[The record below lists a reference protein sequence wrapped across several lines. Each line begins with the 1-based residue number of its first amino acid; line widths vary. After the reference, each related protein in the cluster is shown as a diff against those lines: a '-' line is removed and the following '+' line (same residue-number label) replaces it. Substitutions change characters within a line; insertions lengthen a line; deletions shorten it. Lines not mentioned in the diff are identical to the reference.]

1 MKWNSVCNMV
11 RRGTE
16 GGTGVAELLLWI
28 LFGMLLLF
36 FVLLFVV
43 PLVLFA
49 LFYVFDQRQKQHA
62 VLRNY
67 PLLGRIRYF
76 FEMIGP
82 ELRQYLFEHDTAGK
96 PFSRIDY
103 QYVVLSAKYGK
114 AMIGFGSRRDFEAPG
129 FYLQNSLF
137 PKLAEELRVE
147 KVPVKTKKYDLL
159 KETLISRKE
168 VQRDVLFDAWLLKE
182 EDAVII
188 GRRRPQPF
196 RVRGLVGMSG
206 MSFGA
211 LGENAITALSE
222 GLGIVRETWMNTG
235 EGGISPYHLKGNV
248 NLIMQIGPGLFGVR
262 NEDGT
267 FNWDKL
273 REWAAH
279 PNVRAFE
286 LKLGQGAKIRGGH
299 LEGHKVTPEIAAMR
313 GIPVGQ
319 TVDSPNRFK
328 DLADAAALLTFV
340 QRLQR
345 ETGKPVG
352 IKLVVGAPEPFE
364 QLVQTMKEL
373 HIFPDF
379 ITVDGGEGGTGATY
393 PELADSVGLPLWAAL
408 PIVDNTL
415 KAYGIR
421 DEITVFASGKLFS
434 PDRIAVALALGAD
447 VVNIARGFMIAV
459 GCIQAMRCHTNQ
471 CPVGVATTDP
481 RLQKALVVEEKKYR
495 VANYVLALWEG
506 LFHVAAACGLE
517 SPRQFRREHVVY
529 KDGMGRVHRLNEAGA
544 VPKLTWDALSHSER
558 VDSM

>member
-1 MKWNSVCNMV
+1 M
-11 RRGTE
+11 
-16 GGTGVAELLLWI
+16 
-28 LFGMLLLF
+28 LFWLIIGIFLF
-36 FVLLFVV
+36 FFIVLIVL
-43 PLVLFA
+43 PLLAFG
-49 LFYVFDQRQKQHA
+49 LFYIFDQRQKQHA

-82 ELRQYLFEHDTAGK
+82 EMRQYLFDHDTAGK

-103 QYVVLSAKYGK
+103 QTVVLAAKYGK

-129 FYLQNSLF
+129 FYLRNSMF
-137 PKLAEELRVE
+137 PKLEEELRVE
-147 KVPVKTKKYDLL
+147 KVPLGTKKYDLL

-168 VQRDVLFDAWLLKE
+168 VQREAQAMAWLLQE
-182 EDAVII
+182 EDALII
-188 GRRRPQPF
+188 GRRREHPF

-206 MSFGA
+206 MSYGA

-222 GLGIVRETWMNTG
+222 GLGIAGETWMNTG
-235 EGGISPYHLKGNV
+235 EGGISPYHLRGNT

-262 NEDGT
+262 NEDGS
-267 FNWDKL
+267 FSWEKL

-299 LEGHKVTPEIAAMR
+299 LEGSKVSPEIAAIR
-313 GIPVGQ
+313 GIPAGV

-328 DLADAAALLTFV
+328 ELPDAVSLLTFV
-340 QRLQR
+340 QRMQR

-352 IKLVVGAPEPFE
+352 IKLVVGAREPFA
-364 QLVQTMKEL
+364 QLVQTMVDL

-408 PIVDNTL
+408 PIVDDTL
-415 KAYGIR
+415 KTYGLR
-421 DEITVFASGKLFS
+421 DEVTVFASGKLFTA
-434 PDRIAVALALGAD
+434 DRIAIALALGAD
-447 VVNIARGFMIAV
+447 AVNIARGFMITV

-495 VANYVLALWEG
+495 VANYVLALREG

-517 SPRQFRREHVVY
+517 SPRQFSREHVVY
-529 KDGMGRVHRLNEAGA
+529 KDGMGRVHRLDRGTAAERFGVDIDT
-544 VPKLTWDALSHSER
+544 VPYGQAKAPES
-558 VDSM
+558 V